1 LASEIPKCVFHYLK
15 IRFKAKITSLAFAE
29 TNSYEEAKRA
39 DSATKEEHLRL
50 FRPNLANPANK

>member
-1 LASEIPKCVFHYLK
+1 MFHYLK